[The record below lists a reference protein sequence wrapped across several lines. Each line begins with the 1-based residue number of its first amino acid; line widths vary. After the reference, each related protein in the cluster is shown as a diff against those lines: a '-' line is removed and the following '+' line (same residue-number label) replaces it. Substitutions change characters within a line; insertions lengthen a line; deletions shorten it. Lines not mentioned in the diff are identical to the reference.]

1 MTMPEAEKRI
11 SELRA
16 VIREADR
23 KYYVLDAP
31 DLTDAQYDKLMAEL
45 KQLEAENPQLVTP
58 DSPTQR
64 VSGAPLQEFPSVK
77 HTTRLLSLD
86 NVFDLEG
93 LRGFDKKI
101 RDVFP
106 APFYETELKID
117 GLTVEVVYE
126 DGVMVQAST
135 RGDGVTGE
143 DVTSNVRTIR
153 SIPLRIP
160 ATVSRLE
167 VRGEIYMPKASFLRL
182 NTECE
187 EQGRNTFAN
196 PRNAAAG
203 SLRQLNPAVTASRD
217 LSAFFYE
224 IQFAD
229 GKEFT
234 SQEEKTAFLKEMGLP
249 VNPMNALCNGI
260 EEVWVKQQ
268 EFLAARHDLPYD
280 IDGVVI
286 KLNDV
291 SAQKALGE
299 TSRCPRWAIAYKFP
313 AEEAETVLKD
323 VTLNVGRT
331 GVIAP
336 TAILEPVQLAGSV
349 ISRATLHN
357 FDYIAMKDLLI
368 GDRVVICKAGDV
380 IPEILRSLPEKRNG
394 TEKAIPIPER
404 CPTCGGAAV
413 RSNGEAAYRCI
424 NPDCPARLRESLRF
438 FATRDAMDIE
448 GMGPAVIDLLLEE
461 KLLSGI
467 ADIYTLNMFQLVVL
481 DRMGTKSARNLL
493 NAIAESKKRDLPRLI
508 TALGIRNVGTRT
520 ALEICKHYTSMDALM
535 EATVED
541 LQKIGDVGPIVAES
555 IAAFFA
561 NEKNRE
567 LIARLK
573 EYGVNMELYQQEELP
588 QLLAGKTFV
597 FTGTLSSMTRQDAG
611 EIVRQLGGKVSSSIG
626 PSVNYLVEGASAGSK
641 HDKAVSLGIAI
652 LTEQEFLSMAGKES
666 DIPAGTNNE
675 PEQLSLF

>member
-1 MTMPEAEKRI
+1 MPETEIRI
-11 SELRA
+11 AELRNL
-16 VIREADR
+16 IREADR

-45 KQLEAENPQLVTP
+45 KQLESENPELITA

-77 HTTRLLSLD
+77 HTVKLLSLD

-93 LRGFDKKI
+93 LRNFDKKI
-101 RDVFP
+101 REVIP
-106 APFYETELKID
+106 QPSYETELKID
-117 GLTVEVVYE
+117 GLTIEVVYE
-126 DGVMVQAST
+126 DGVMIQAST

-143 DVTSNVRTIR
+143 DVTGNVRTIR

-160 ATVSRLE
+160 AEISRLE
-167 VRGEIYMPKASFLRL
+167 VRGEIYMPKSSFLRL

-187 EQGRNTFAN
+187 EQGKNTFAN

-203 SLRQLNPAVTASRD
+203 SLRQLNPAVTAARD

-224 IQFAD
+224 IQYAD
-229 GKEFT
+229 GRVFA
-234 SQEEKTAFLKEMGLP
+234 SQTEKVAFLKEMGLP
-249 VNPMNALCNGI
+249 VNPMNALCSNI
-260 EEVWVKQQ
+260 DEVWKKQE

-286 KLNDV
+286 KLNQV
-291 SAQKALGE
+291 SAQYELGE

-313 AEEAETVLKD
+313 AEEAETILEN

-336 TAILEPVQLAGSV
+336 TAVLKPVHLAGSV

-357 FDYIAMKDLLI
+357 FDYIAMKDLKI
-368 GDRVVICKAGDV
+368 GDHVVICKAGDV
-380 IPEILRSLPEKRNG
+380 IPEILRSLPEKRTG
-394 TEKAIPIPER
+394 TEKEIPIPET
-404 CPTCGGAAV
+404 CPTCSSAAI
-413 RSNGEAAYRCI
+413 RSNGEAAYRCL

-461 KLLSGI
+461 KLIAGI

-481 DRMGTKSARNLL
+481 DRMGTKSAQNLL

-520 ALEICKHYTSMDALM
+520 ALEICKHYSTIESLMD
-535 EATVED
+535 ATVED
-541 LQKIGDVGPIVAES
+541 LQKIGDIGPIVAES
-555 IAAFFA
+555 ITEFFA
-561 NEKNRE
+561 NETNRA

-573 EYGVNMELYQQEELP
+573 EYGVNMTLYQQQELP
-588 QLLAGKTFV
+588 QLLAGKSFV

-611 EIVRQLGGKVSSSIG
+611 EIVRNLGGKVSSSIG
-626 PSVNYLVEGASAGSK
+626 PSVDYLVEGASAGSK
-641 HDKAVSLGIAI
+641 HDKAVALGITI
-652 LTEQEFLSMAGKES
+652 LNEQQFLAMAGKET
-666 DIPAGTNNE
+666 PEPEVNEE

>member
-1 MTMPEAEKRI
+1 MPEVESRI
-11 SELRA
+11 FELREI
-16 VIREADR
+16 IREADR

-31 DLTDAQYDKLMAEL
+31 DLTDAQYDRLMTEL
-45 KQLEAENPQLVTP
+45 KQLESENPQLITP

-64 VSGAPLQEFPSVK
+64 VSGTPLQEFPPVK

-106 APFYETELKID
+106 VPLYETELKID

-126 DGVMVQAST
+126 DGIMVQAST
-135 RGDGVTGE
+135 RGDGITGE
-143 DVTSNVRTIR
+143 DVTGNVRTIR

-160 ATVSRLE
+160 ATISRLE
-167 VRGEIYMPKASFLRL
+167 IRGEIYMPKASFLRL

-229 GKEFT
+229 GKEFA
-234 SQEEKTAFLKEMGLP
+234 SQEEKIAFLKEMGLP
-249 VNPMNALCNGI
+249 VNPMNALCSGI
-260 EEVWVKQQ
+260 EEVWAKQQ
-268 EFLAARHDLPYD
+268 EFLAVRHDLPYD

-291 SAQKALGE
+291 ASQRTLGE

-313 AEEAETVLKD
+313 AEEAETTLTD
-323 VTLNVGRT
+323 ITLNVGRT

-357 FDYIAMKDLLI
+357 FDYISMKDLLI

-394 TEKAIPIPER
+394 TERKISIPER
-404 CPTCGGAAV
+404 CPACGGAAV

-438 FATRDAMDIE
+438 FATREAMDIE

-461 KLLSGI
+461 KLLTGI

-481 DRMGTKSARNLL
+481 DRMGAKSAQNLL

-520 ALEICKHYTSMDALM
+520 ALEICKHYTTMDSLM
-535 EATVED
+535 GATVEV

-652 LTEQEFLSMAGKES
+652 LTEQEFLAMAGKEN
-666 DIPAGTNNE
+666 DIPAVTNNE

>member
-1 MTMPEAEKRI
+1 MPEAETRI
-11 SELRA
+11 AELRTL
-16 VIREADR
+16 IREADR

-31 DLTDAQYDKLMAEL
+31 ELTDAQYDKFMAEL
-45 KQLEAENPQLVTP
+45 KQLEAENPHLITP

-64 VSGAPLQEFPSVK
+64 VSGAPLQEFPSVR
-77 HTTRLLSLD
+77 HTTKLLSLD

-93 LRGFDKKI
+93 LRNFDKKI
-101 RDVFP
+101 REAVP
-106 APFYETELKID
+106 EPEYETELKID

-135 RGDGVTGE
+135 RGDGAIGE
-143 DVTSNVRTIR
+143 DVTGNVRTIR
-153 SIPLRIP
+153 SVPLRIP

-182 NTECE
+182 NNECE

-203 SLRQLNPAVTASRD
+203 SLRQLNPAVTAARD

-229 GKEFT
+229 GKEFS
-234 SQEEKTAFLKEMGLP
+234 SQKEKVLFLQEMGLP
-249 VNPMNALCNGI
+249 VNPMNALCNNI
-260 EEVWVKQQ
+260 DDVWKKQE
-268 EFLAARHDLPYD
+268 EFLSVRHELPYD
-280 IDGVVI
+280 IDGVVV

-291 SAQKALGE
+291 SAQKTLGE

-313 AEEAETVLKD
+313 AEEAETILKD

-336 TAILEPVQLAGSV
+336 TAVLEPVQLAGSV

-357 FDYIAMKDLLI
+357 FDYIAMKDLQI
-368 GDRVVICKAGDV
+368 GDHVVICKAGDV
-380 IPEILRSLPEKRNG
+380 IPEILRSLPVKRNG
-394 TEKAIPIPER
+394 SEKQIPVPSH
-404 CPTCGGAAV
+404 CPTCGGAAI

-438 FATRDAMDIE
+438 FTTREAMDIE

-461 KLLSGI
+461 KLIAGI

-481 DRMGTKSARNLL
+481 DRMGAKSAQNLL

-508 TALGIRNVGTRT
+508 TALGIRNVGSRT
-520 ALEICKHYTSMDALM
+520 ALEICKHYSSMDSLM
-535 EATVED
+535 AATVED
-541 LQKIGDVGPIVAES
+541 LQKIGDVGPVVAES

-561 NEKNRE
+561 DAGNRA

-573 EYGVNMELYQQEELP
+573 EYGVNMELQKQEDLP
-588 QLLAGKTFV
+588 QLLAGKNFV

-611 EIVRQLGGKVSSSIG
+611 EIVRQMGGKVSSSIG
-626 PSVNYLVEGASAGSK
+626 PSVDYLVEGASAGSK
-641 HDKAVSLGIAI
+641 HEKALSLGIAI
-652 LTEQEFLSMAGKES
+652 LTEQEFLAMAGKEVS
-666 DIPAGTNNE
+666 VTQKNNE

>member
-1 MTMPEAEKRI
+1 MPTAEERI
-11 SELRA
+11 AELRNI
-16 VIREADR
+16 IREADR

-31 DLTDAQYDKLMAEL
+31 DLTDAQYDKFMAEL
-45 KQLEAENPQLVTP
+45 KQLEAENPALVTA
-58 DSPTQR
+58 DSPTQQ
-64 VSGAPLQEFPSVK
+64 VSGTPLQDFPSVR
-77 HTTRLLSLD
+77 HTTKLLSLD

-93 LRGFDKKI
+93 LRNFDKKI

-106 APFYETELKID
+106 EPAYETELKID

-143 DVTSNVRTIR
+143 DVTGNVRTIR

-160 ATVSRLE
+160 TELSRLE
-167 VRGEIYMPKASFLRL
+167 VRGEIYMPKDSFLRL

-187 EQGRNTFAN
+187 EQGRAPFAN

-203 SLRQLNPAVTASRD
+203 SLRQLNPAITASRD

-229 GKEFT
+229 GREFA
-234 SQEEKTAFLKEMGLP
+234 SQAEKINFLKQMGLP
-249 VNPMNALCNGI
+249 VNPRNALCRNI
-260 EEVWVKQQ
+260 EEVWAKQE
-268 EFLAARHDLPYD
+268 EFLAVRHDLPYD
-280 IDGVVI
+280 IDGVVV

-291 SAQKALGE
+291 SAQTALGE

-313 AEEAETVLKD
+313 AEEAETILED

-336 TAILEPVQLAGSV
+336 TAVLKPVQLAGSV

-357 FDYIAMKDLLI
+357 FDYIAMKNLLI
-368 GDRVVICKAGDV
+368 GDHVVICKAGDV
-380 IPEILRSLPEKRNG
+380 IPEILRSLPDKRNG
-394 TEKAIPIPER
+394 SEKAIPSPEH
-404 CPTCGGAAV
+404 CPTCGSAAV
-413 RSNGEAAYRCI
+413 RGNGEAAYRCI

-438 FATRDAMDIE
+438 FTTREAMDIE

-461 KLLSGI
+461 KLIAGI

-481 DRMGTKSARNLL
+481 DRMGAKSAQNLL

-520 ALEICKHYTSMDALM
+520 AQELCKHYTTMDSLM
-535 EATVED
+535 SATVED
-541 LQKIGDVGPIVAES
+541 LQKIGDIGPVVAES
-555 IAAFFA
+555 IVTFFA
-561 NEKNRE
+561 DEGNRA
-567 LIARLK
+567 LIGRLK
-573 EYGVNMELYQQEELP
+573 EYGVNMELYQQETLP

-597 FTGTLSSMTRQDAG
+597 FTGTLSSMTRQEAG

-626 PSVNYLVEGASAGSK
+626 PSVDFLVEGTSAGSK
-641 HDKAVSLGIAI
+641 HDKAVTLGISI
-652 LTEQEFLSMAGKES
+652 LTEQEFLVMTGKEEAA
-666 DIPAGTNNE
+666 PAQNEE
-675 PEQLSLF
+675 PEQLPLF